1 MNKICAK
8 VVSHGRYVAF
18 PNGRGRNSARFVRR
32 YPQADR
38 GNLIDFIYI
47 CCFFRAFSHE
57 KNQPHAHITYR
68 ESREL
73 TPNLREGCALII
85 EIPGLFRAG
94 WAPSQARGPPFTL
107 EKSIGLAQGD
117 RWRQDRPQ
125 IDTHPGNVG

>member
-1 MNKICAK
+1 MVAMSPFQMAEVAIPRGLFADILRLIAEILLILFIF
-8 VVSHGRYVAF
+8 VVFSGLSHMR
-18 PNGRGRNSARFVRR
+18 
-32 YPQADR
+32 
-38 GNLIDFIYI
+38 
-47 CCFFRAFSHE
+47 
-57 KNQPHAHITYR
+57 KNQPHAHITCTAKAAK
-68 ESREL
+68 L